1 MNWRSKKVVKRCL
14 VLVALVSLAG
24 TVRAG
29 ESWPGWRGPGR
40 DGVVPDLSLP
50 HQWPERLER
59 TWRVEVG
66 LGYASPVAANGLVY
80 VLSRE
85 GEQEVIR
92 ALDLR
97 QGRQVWGQAYDAPYE
112 VNSAAAAHGPGPKS
126 TPLVANGRVYTFGI
140 SGILCAWDAQN
151 GERAWQQ
158 VFTGQFEQTSPLY
171 GTAMS
176 PLAVDDVIVAH
187 VGGHD
192 QGALAAFD
200 AATGKR
206 RWEWTGDG
214 PAYASPIVAA
224 VHGRPMLFAQTQGHL
239 VALDPATGRLLW
251 QREFTTQYEQNAV
264 TPLYAQGLL
273 LVSGYN
279 RPIEALALARM
290 EQRWQAQTEWENAEL
305 SFYMSTPV
313 ERDGLLFGFAVN
325 QAGTFVCLDVK
336 TGKRLWSSPGRQG
349 DNAALALIVPLVAAL
364 TNEGRLLFFEA
375 SDQAYKVV
383 AEYTLADTPTWASP
397 AFVGQTV
404 LIKDETGLAAWRL
417 PQ

>member
-1 MNWRSKKVVKRCL
+1 MKHGMVLLALLGL
-14 VLVALVSLAG
+14 VG
-24 TVRAG
+24 TVWAG

-40 DGVVPDLSLP
+40 DGVVPDLSP
-50 HQWPERLER
+50 PQQWPDKLER
-59 TWRVEVG
+59 VWRVDIG
-66 LGYASPVAANGLVY
+66 LGHSSPVAADGLVY

-112 VNSAAAAHGPGPKS
+112 VNSAAASHGPGPKS
-126 TPLVANGRVYTFGI
+126 TPLVAGGRVYTFGI

-158 VFTGQFEQTSPLY
+158 VFTGEFEHTSPLY

-192 QGALAAFD
+192 AGALAAFD

-206 RWEWTGDG
+206 RWDWKGDG
-214 PAYASPIVAA
+214 PAYASPILISVRN
-224 VHGRPMLFAQTQGHL
+224 RPMLIAQTQRHV
-239 VALDPATGRLLW
+239 VALDPASGRLLW
-251 QREFTTQYEQNAV
+251 QRQFTTEYDQNSV
-264 TPLYAQGLL
+264 TPLFAQDL
-273 LVSGYN
+273 LVLGGYN
-279 RPIEALALARM
+279 RPIEAIALTRN
-290 EQRWQAQTEWENAEL
+290 ERRWEAQPAWENSEL

-313 ERDGLLFGFAVN
+313 ERNGLLFGFSPR
-325 QAGTFVCLDVK
+325 QAGTFVCLDLK
-336 TGKRLWSSPGRQG
+336 TGQRLWASPGRQG
-349 DNAALALIVPLVAAL
+349 DNAALALVGPLVAAL
-364 TNEGRLLFFEA
+364 TTQGRLVFFEA
-375 SDQAYKVV
+375 SPAEFKV
-383 AEYTLADTPTWASP
+383 AADYSLADSPTWASP

-404 LIKDETGLAAWRL
+404 LVKDETALAAWRL